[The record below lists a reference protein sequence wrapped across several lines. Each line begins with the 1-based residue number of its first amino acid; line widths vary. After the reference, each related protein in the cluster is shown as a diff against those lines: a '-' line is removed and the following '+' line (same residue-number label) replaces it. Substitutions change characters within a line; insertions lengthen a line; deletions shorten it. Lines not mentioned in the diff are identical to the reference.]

1 MRLPP
6 FSSLV
11 ALEAAARHRSYSRA
25 ADELFVTHGA
35 VSQQVRKLE
44 DELGVQLFVRRGNQM
59 EPTPTGA
66 ALAEQVRRA
75 LDTLRHGVEDARRAG
90 SGPIVISVGAALA
103 ASWLTTRLARL
114 TAETGELDLTIR
126 VEDRVADLTTDGV
139 DIALRYGVGPWAGME
154 SVRLIDE
161 RMFPVCSPE
170 TLARHPIERPEDL
183 LTGPLLRHTSLPWA
197 TWFRAMGIEPPEL
210 PPGLS
215 FDASTMLLD
224 AAAQGMGFALARA
237 GYAQRDLQDGR
248 LVRPLPGEVDVDTGH
263 SFVWRADNPKLP
275 RILKLR
281 DWLLR
286 ETEGE
291 RREGRICPDGENP
304 AYPAASCPPPRP
316 SATPGRWP
324 TPA

>member
-44 DELGVQLFVRRGNQM
+44 EELGVQLFARRGNQM

-66 ALAEQVRRA
+66 ALAAEIGQA
-75 LDTLRHGVEDARRAG
+75 LATLRHGVESARRAA
-90 SGPIVISVGAALA
+90 SGPIVMSTGAAFA
-103 ASWLTTRLARL
+103 TSWLTTQLARL

-126 VEDRVADLTTDGV
+126 IEDRVADLSTDGV
-139 DIALRYGVGPWAGME
+139 DIALRYGVGPWPGME

-170 TLARHPIERPEDL
+170 TLARYPIEKPEDL
-183 LTGPLLRHTSLPWA
+183 LTAPLLRHTGLPWA

-210 PPGLS
+210 PPALG
-215 FDASTMLLD
+215 FDGSAMLLD
-224 AAAQGMGFALARA
+224 VAAQGLGFALARA
-237 GYAQRDLQDGR
+237 GYARRDLEDGR
-248 LVRPLPGEVDVDTGH
+248 LVRPLPGEVDVETGH
-263 SFVWRADNPKLP
+263 HFVWRAENPKLP

-281 DWLLR
+281 DWFLK

-291 RREGRICPDGENP
+291 RALSP
-304 AYPAASCPPPRP
+304 ARQV
-316 SATPGRWP
+316 GL
-324 TPA
+324 